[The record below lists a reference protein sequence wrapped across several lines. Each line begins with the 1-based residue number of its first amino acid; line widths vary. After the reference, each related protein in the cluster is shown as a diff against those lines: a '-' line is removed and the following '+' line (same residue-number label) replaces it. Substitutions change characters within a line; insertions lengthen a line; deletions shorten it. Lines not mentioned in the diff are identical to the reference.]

1 MPTLHELRINLGWTV
16 QKLAEEAGVTRQAIS
31 NAEKGTPLRADT
43 AKAIA
48 DALSQGYGREIKP
61 SDIDGLRI
69 L

>member
-16 QKLAEEAGVTRQAIS
+16 QKLAEEASVTRQAIS

-48 DALSQGYGREIKP
+48 DALSRGYGREIKP